1 MKIEQLIFV
10 PKINDIRKFRPHLL
24 KLLPLPKSWGLC
36 NQPGL
41 CVCASL
47 DGITEAGIS
56 WLHWNLVLSFGLA
69 VGRIK

>member
-47 DGITEAGIS
+47 DRIPEAGIS
-56 WLHWNLVLSFGLA
+56 
-69 VGRIK
+69 